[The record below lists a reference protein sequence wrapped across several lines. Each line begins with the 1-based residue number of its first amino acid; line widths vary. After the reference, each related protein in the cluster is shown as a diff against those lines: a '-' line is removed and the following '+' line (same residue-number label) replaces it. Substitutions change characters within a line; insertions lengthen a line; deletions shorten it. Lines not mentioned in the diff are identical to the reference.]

1 LNQQRLTHLIAHRGN
16 AAEYPENTLPA
27 FVSAL
32 GLGVRFIELDVQ
44 LSADGVPVVL
54 HDVLLARTTDLP
66 GSVFDHEAAALQ
78 RMHAG
83 EPARFG
89 DRYSDVR
96 IPLLSDVLALL
107 ERRPDVTLFV
117 EIKRESLAQHGLDPV
132 VAAVIE
138 TIRPRRAQCVVI
150 SFDLAAIHRARQLG
164 GVPIGW
170 VLSEYTPHAQLKCEA
185 LQPEFLFCNHRKL
198 PADGPL
204 WRGPW
209 RWATYEVR
217 SMELALRLAGQGVD
231 YIETMAVRDL
241 SAAMRALT
249 PGA

>member
-1 LNQQRLTHLIAHRGN
+1 MNQQRLTHLIAHRGN

-27 FVSAL
+27 FISAL
-32 GLGVRFIELDVQ
+32 ELGVRFLELDVQ
-44 LSADGVPVVL
+44 LASDGMPVVL
-54 HDVLLARTTDLP
+54 HDALLTRTTGLP
-66 GSVFDHEAAALQ
+66 GSVFDHDAATLR
-78 RMHAG
+78 RMNAG
-83 EPARFG
+83 EPARFA
-89 DRYSDVR
+89 DRYADVR
-96 IPLLSDVLALL
+96 IPLLGDVLTLL

-117 EIKRESLAQHGLDPV
+117 EIKRESLVQYGQDPV

-138 TIRPRRAQCVVI
+138 AIRPRRTQCVVI
-150 SFDLAAIHRARQLG
+150 SFDLAAIHRVRQLSG
-164 GVPIGW
+164 IPIGW
-170 VLSEYTPHAQLKCEA
+170 VLSEYSPHAQLKCEA
-185 LQPEFLFCNHRKL
+185 LQPDFLFCNHRKL
-198 PADGPL
+198 PASGPL

-217 SMELALRLAGQGVD
+217 SMDLALHLAGQGVD